1 MAMFPRQD
9 PPPQQPPE
17 PDLGQIADSVIQMAE
32 TLGGQR
38 RALMAQG
45 FTERE
50 AALLVVSA
58 IQQFAAQTWKE
69 VGLQWGLSV
78 PE

>member
-1 MAMFPRQD
+1 MATPRRQD
-9 PPPQQPPE
+9 PPPRRPDA
-17 PDLGQIADSVIQMAE
+17 PDLGGIADSIVALAE

-38 RALMAQG
+38 RAIMAQG

-50 AALLVVSA
+50 AALLVVAA
-58 IQQFAAQTWKE
+58 IQQIAASTWKE